1 MQMKTRKRINWIIGL
16 IILAMINIGIVF
28 SFNGFV
34 EAKNA
39 CVTNNGTIT
48 EQDIGL
54 LGFNWSISCES

>member
-1 MQMKTRKRINWIIGL
+1 MKTKKVRNWVIGL
-16 IILAMINIGIVF
+16 IILVMLNIGIVF

-39 CVTNNGTIT
+39 CVDNNGTIT